1 MTTEER
7 HVHWQTIIDNQAASG
22 MKVTAYCQE
31 SHISS
36 SLFYTWRRKLREQ
49 QPFPGGFVELKTGRR
64 GGATSGLCIR
74 VGAKLSIEVEKG
86 FDPYTLRAVIETL
99 CSDRCLA

>member
-7 HVHWQTIIDNQAASG
+7 HIHWQAIIDNQAASG
-22 MKVTAYCQE
+22 MKVTAYCRE

-49 QPFPGGFVELKTGRR
+49 QPVVRGFIELKANRR
-64 GGATSGLCIR
+64 SDTASGIR
-74 VGAKLSIEVEKG
+74 IRLGAKLGIEVDRG
-86 FDPYTLRAVIETL
+86 FDPLTLHTVVETL
-99 CSDRCLA
+99 GTLS